1 MADCVLVLN
10 IDQGNFIRVDSIGS
24 SECNRKLQNL
34 LTPEENDDLD
44 DDVSHWSRTDKIVQ
58 VPAHLNEHVIKNYG
72 EISYFD

>member
-24 SECNRKLQNL
+24 FEYYRKLRNL
-34 LTPEENDDLD
+34 LTPEENDDF

-58 VPAHLNEHVIKNYG
+58 VPAHLNAHVIKNYG